1 MLQHRQRHPVFPTAA
16 AASGGS
22 SGGTGNPAATQPQQQ
37 GLSPPG
43 TSISRS
49 SSSSASSQND
59 VESGLQR
66 GSGGHEPQNRD
77 WLKLVTVAAIGI
89 VICYADRSNM
99 STAILPMAEAY
110 HWDKAFEGVI
120 LSAFFAG
127 YAATQVLGG
136 SLADRYGGKFVLTT
150 GVFLW
155 SLFTVLT
162 PGAAAAG
169 TVPLLAARVLLGVG
183 EGVAFPS
190 IHSMIARNVPT
201 SKRSTAVGIITAAS
215 YAGTALAFGL
225 SPLLIS
231 RFSWQWVFY
240 LFGGS
245 ALLWLPFWLPLNVL
259 KQLPE
264 DATAAA
270 GSSSAAASALQQ
282 QQQQQGKD
290 SPMSQSAL
298 GGDEGAP
305 LLQRRSFEV
314 ATAGTP
320 ATAAA
325 AADGSTGFQALMRRR
340 EVWAICCC
348 QYAQSYGMYGLLTWL
363 PTFFT
368 DFYGVKLV
376 DLGGYTLLPYLLQGV
391 VGLGA
396 GALADQL
403 LSSRGWS
410 VRSVRVGLQLAGM
423 LGPAACL
430 MAAVSPIVG
439 GSAEAASALITVG
452 LGLSALTLG
461 AVSVNHLD
469 IAPRHAGMVFGA
481 GNTAATL
488 AGLVSVPLTGWVL
501 QRTGSWPIVFGLIGV
516 HFVVGSA
523 IWAAWVGDKPLPED
537 GPDEGAALPAPS
549 AR

>member
-1 MLQHRQRHPVFPTAA
+1 MRACHQGLTGAGANATHRQLRQHGLPLAAKLATSSSAHKQGLSGMLQHRQRHPVFPTAA

-66 GSGGHEPQNRD
+66 GSGSNEPQNRD

-225 SPLLIS
+225 SPWLIS

-245 ALLWLPFWLPLNVL
+245 ALLWLPFWLPLN
-259 KQLPE
+259 
-264 DATAAA
+264 
-270 GSSSAAASALQQ
+270 
-282 QQQQQGKD
+282 
-290 SPMSQSAL
+290 
-298 GGDEGAP
+298 
-305 LLQRRSFEV
+305 
-314 ATAGTP
+314 
-320 ATAAA
+320 
-325 AADGSTGFQALMRRR
+325 
-340 EVWAICCC
+340 
-348 QYAQSYGMYGLLTWL
+348 SYGMYGLLTWL